1 MRRFTQGRYLLWDT
15 VQPRF
20 LAVSVAHQSLVFLT
34 FAGSLFIPLMI
45 KLHDTPLSSPEAGD
59 IGTQFTILH
68 DSVWPA
74 FPIAIVLIL
83 VHSVF
88 FSHRIAGPLYRF
100 RNVFKAIGQGDLL
113 VRTKIRDH
121 DYLKPE
127 AESIEEMVGELRSK
141 FAEIKTDCHTLD
153 ELMRDL
159 QLALQRNSLKEA
171 TEVTARLDQGVRHLI
186 AHVQPFRVHSQPA
199 AAAEPRDDVKAA

>member
-1 MRRFTQGRYLLWDT
+1 MRSFIQRRYLLWDT

-45 KLHDTPLSSPEAGD
+45 KLHDAPLSSPEAGS

-100 RNVFKAIGQGDLL
+100 RNVFKAIGQGDLM
-113 VRTKIRDH
+113 VQTKIRDH
-121 DYLKPE
+121 DYLQQE
-127 AESIEEMVGELRSK
+127 AESLEDMVGELRSK
-141 FAEIKTDCHTLD
+141 LAEIKTDCHAFD
-153 ELMRDL
+153 ELVADL
-159 QLALQRNSLKEA
+159 KLALQRNSLKDA
-171 TEVTARLDQGVRHLI
+171 TAVTAKLEQRARHLI
-186 AHVQPFRVHSQPA
+186 THVQPFRVQLQPA
-199 AAAEPRDDVKAA
+199 TSAESQDHPRAA